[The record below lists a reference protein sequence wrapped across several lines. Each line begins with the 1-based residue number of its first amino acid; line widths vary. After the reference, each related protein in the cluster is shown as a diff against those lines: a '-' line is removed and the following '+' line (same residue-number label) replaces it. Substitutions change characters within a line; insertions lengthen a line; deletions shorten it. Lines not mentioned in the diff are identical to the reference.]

1 MSSQHVDLVRWWSDN
16 WVWILVLIWVFGGGV
31 AEWIHVQARKRRK
44 AIERRRKYKIELA
57 RARAG
62 LPYGDRQVIAGEV
75 SGIVSTG
82 DDALNVQHRGYDMA
96 LPAAV
101 IPAPPGAQPVRGVPG
116 PCRHEKIV
124 PVITREGEVVKW
136 ICANW
141 TRGCDAEFPAGIAV
155 YEPEDDEDLED
166 GR

>member
-101 IPAPPGAQPVRGVPG
+101 I
-116 PCRHEKIV
+116 
-124 PVITREGEVVKW
+124 REGEVVKW